1 MLPASW
7 EIFMQVKKQ
16 QLEPDM
22 EQRTG
27 SKLGKE
33 YIKAVYWHA
42 AYLIYMHCTS
52 CEMMGWMKHKLESR
66 LPGEI

>member
-1 MLPASW
+1 
-7 EIFMQVKKQ
+7 MQVKKQ

-33 YIKAVYWHA
+33 YIKAVYKLSSCLFNLEA
-42 AYLIYMHCTS
+42 EYLIWNAGLD
-52 CEMMGWMKHKLESR
+52 EA
-66 LPGEI
+66 